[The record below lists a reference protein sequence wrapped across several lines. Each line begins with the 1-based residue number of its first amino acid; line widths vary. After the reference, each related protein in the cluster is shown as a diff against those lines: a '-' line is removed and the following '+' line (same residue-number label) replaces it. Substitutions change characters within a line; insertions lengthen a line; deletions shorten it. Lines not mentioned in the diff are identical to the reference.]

1 MDTLGG
7 DAVYLLEPFHF
18 IVIILIS
25 LSMELQLVSLD

>member
-7 DAVYLLEPFHF
+7 DAVYILEPFYF
-18 IVIILIS
+18 LVIILIS